1 MIDSQKNILYKCIFI
16 AIIILAVYANT
27 LNHGFVW
34 DDTDII
40 VTNPVIEKLSNIPQM
55 FLTEDRI
62 ETTSGYYR
70 PITYISFA
78 LERAV
83 WGLNPIGFNVVSLL
97 LHIAAS
103 LLFYRVVAALFG
115 SERLAFIAALFF
127 SLHPIAGETVN
138 FHSGGRNTLLCAV
151 FFLAALFFHLR
162 HKMAP
167 AVLCF
172 AVSIFSKEFGLLLP
186 VILLAYDRFVKGSPL
201 RLRNYA
207 WYLLPIACYFTLRS
221 YAVEKANLLSSLNF
235 SSALWN
241 SPYLVI
247 RYLINMIWPFD
258 LKVLYETGTNIYF
271 AVSCLAASITLVAV
285 ICHAFGK
292 HREPALPMFWFL
304 LFLLPV
310 VDIIRLPAASLMA
323 DRYAYF
329 SLMGFSI
336 ALALLV
342 CRVKKQYTIAV
353 VLVICAVFS
362 IVVVKRNACW
372 KDDFSFYSRMI
383 KDAPEMAL
391 GFHDLGIYYFKHD
404 DQEKAAQYLA
414 LASSKPDVTAR
425 LLGSGAGAL
434 WESEKL
440 DAAERLLLQQLRLEP
455 ANPQPYIML
464 KMIYERKGDPARA
477 RAYHDKAQALF
488 PGIEQMMEQRTV
500 SVTREAESFMAER
513 SFERAANLLRE
524 ALSIKPGYV
533 PALIDMASCYAETNE
548 PKKALKYLQKVV
560 AAEPL
565 NAPAHYN
572 LSMLYQMQGQP
583 AEAENEMRKYDV
595 IKGQV
600 KQGGSNA
607 HQ

>member
-1 MIDSQKNILYKCIFI
+1 MIDSRKYLLYKCLFI
-16 AIIILAVYANT
+16 SIILLSVYANT

-40 VTNPVIEKLSNIPQM
+40 VANPIIEKLSNIPRI

-83 WGLNPIGFNVVSLL
+83 WGLNPIGFNITSLL
-97 LHIAAS
+97 LHIAAA

-115 SERLAFIAALFF
+115 NERLAFIAALLF

-151 FFLAALFFHLR
+151 FFLAALLFHL
-162 HKMAP
+162 KSKTAP

-186 VILLAYDRFVKGSPL
+186 VILYAYDRFIKGHT

-207 WYLLPIACYFTLRS
+207 AYLIPIVCYFTLRS

-235 SSALWN
+235 SNAFWN
-241 SPYLVI
+241 APYLVI
-247 RYLINMIWPFD
+247 RYLANMVWPFD
-258 LKVLYETGTNIYF
+258 LKVLYDAGTSIYI
-271 AVSCLAASITLVAV
+271 AVSCLAASIALVAV
-285 ICHAFGK
+285 MFYTFRN
-292 HREPALPMFWFL
+292 HRKLALSILWFL

-310 VDIIRLPAASLMA
+310 IDIIRLPAASLMS

-336 ALALLV
+336 ALALLI
-342 CRVKKQYTIAV
+342 CRAKKQYIITL
-353 VLVICAVFS
+353 VLLLCTVYSVID
-362 IVVVKRNACW
+362 VKRNAYW

-391 GFHDLGIYYFKHD
+391 GYHDLGIYYFKKD

-425 LLGSGAGAL
+425 LLGAGAGAM
-434 WESEKL
+434 WESERM
-440 DAAERLLLQQLRLEP
+440 DAAETLLLRQLKLDP

-464 KMIYERKGDPARA
+464 KMIYQQKGDPARA
-477 RAYHDKAQALF
+477 KTYQDKAQALF
-488 PGIEQMMEQRTV
+488 PGIEQIMEQRTMG
-500 SVTREAESFMAER
+500 VTQQAESFMAER
-513 SFERAANLLRE
+513 SYEKAANLLRE
-524 ALSIKPGYV
+524 ALAINPGYV

-548 PKKALKYLQKVV
+548 PKKSLKYLHKVV
-560 AAEPL
+560 SVEPL
-565 NAPAHYN
+565 NPSAHYN
-572 LSMLYQMQGQP
+572 LSMLYQMQGQT
-583 AEAENEMRKYDV
+583 AEAESEMKKYNE
-595 IKGQV
+595 IKV
-600 KQGGSNA
+600 LAKQGRSNA
-607 HQ
+607 PR